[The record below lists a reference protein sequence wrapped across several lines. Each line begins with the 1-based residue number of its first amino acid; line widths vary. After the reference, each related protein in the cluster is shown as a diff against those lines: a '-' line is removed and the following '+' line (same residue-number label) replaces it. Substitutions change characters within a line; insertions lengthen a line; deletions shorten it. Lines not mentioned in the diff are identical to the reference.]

1 LGNAPQVGGKVAAIL
16 SRQNDIR
23 QQQSHYGFVFV
34 ECRYRF
40 RSGVSLQHP
49 IARGLENFARHL
61 TEEAFIFH

>member
-1 LGNAPQVGGKVAAIL
+1 MIL
-16 SRQNDIR
+16 SFGQTHRRSVARSRHSVRQNDIR
-23 QQQSHYGFVFV
+23 QQQFV

-40 RSGVSLQHP
+40 RSGASLQHP